1 MTFVS
6 SFVPRKR
13 ASCRVVEAK
22 ISFRITMLRRVA
34 ARRIFPILIRSSS
47 SFPLILVRSSSR
59 SKWVKRRS
67 NRNSR
72 AALPGTGQPTLA
84 RWWSWPKVRAKVVFP
99 PWLGPVTTKIRS
111 GSVQAEVVGDHRL
124 ALGDELVCQGQV
136 EGLRGADFLAAPE
149 TSG

>member
-13 ASCRVVEAK
+13 ASCKVVEAK
-22 ISFRITMLRRVA
+22 ISFRITTLRGVA
-34 ARRIFPILIRSSS
+34 DRRIFPILTRSSS
-47 SFPLILVRSSSR
+47 SFPLISARSSSR
-59 SKWVKRRS
+59 AKWVKSRS

-99 PWLGPVTTKIRS
+99 PWFGPVTTKIRS
-111 GSVQAEVVGDHRL
+111 GSARRKS
-124 ALGDELVCQGQV
+124 LVTWLIPGRV
-136 EGLRGADFLAAPE
+136 R
-149 TSG
+149 